1 MLPKLAT
8 KPLVF
13 LSVFK
18 GACVNLC
25 CCRPRLADGVVFHTQ
40 VMVNPANTSE
50 WIVFFNKDAG
60 RSFFLVDAAEQVQT
74 FTSLD
79 ALLVELRGLGIKRVE
94 VQL

>member
-1 MLPKLAT
+1 MKRVDVKRRTDEGGL
-8 KPLVF
+8 F
-13 LSVFK
+13 
-18 GACVNLC
+18 
-25 CCRPRLADGVVFHTQ
+25 DTQ

-79 ALLVELRGLGIKRVE
+79 ALMVELRGLGIKRVE

>member
-1 MLPKLAT
+1 
-8 KPLVF
+8 
-13 LSVFK
+13 
-18 GACVNLC
+18 
-25 CCRPRLADGVVFHTQ
+25 
-40 VMVNPANTSE
+40 MVNPANTSE

-79 ALLVELRGLGIKRVE
+79 ALMVELRGLGIKRVE

>member
-1 MLPKLAT
+1 MKREDVI
-8 KPLVF
+8 K
-13 LSVFK
+13 
-18 GACVNLC
+18 
-25 CCRPRLADGVVFHTQ
+25 RLADGVVFHTQ
-40 VMVNPANTSE
+40 VMVNPANTNE

-79 ALLVELRGLGIKRVE
+79 ALMVELRGLGIKRVE